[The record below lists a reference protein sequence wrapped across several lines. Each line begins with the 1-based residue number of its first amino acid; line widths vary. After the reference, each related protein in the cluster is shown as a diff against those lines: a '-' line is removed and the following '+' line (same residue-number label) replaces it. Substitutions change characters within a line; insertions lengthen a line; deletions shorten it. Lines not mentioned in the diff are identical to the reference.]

1 MRRKKRGKRDV
12 KRILKHPTKHLIII
26 ADLAKLILYHPSMTP
41 SPLHGQTYA
50 MPLRSE
56 IREERKIIRM
66 AVQGLHHQIIY
77 IHTSIVFITFYAQK
91 ATVKEKKNHIYSII
105 SNKVSRME

>member
-1 MRRKKRGKRDV
+1 
-12 KRILKHPTKHLIII
+12 
-26 ADLAKLILYHPSMTP
+26 MTP

-56 IREERKIIRM
+56 IKKERKIICM

-77 IHTSIVFITFYAQK
+77 IHTPTKQQ
-91 ATVKEKKNHIYSII
+91 
-105 SNKVSRME
+105 